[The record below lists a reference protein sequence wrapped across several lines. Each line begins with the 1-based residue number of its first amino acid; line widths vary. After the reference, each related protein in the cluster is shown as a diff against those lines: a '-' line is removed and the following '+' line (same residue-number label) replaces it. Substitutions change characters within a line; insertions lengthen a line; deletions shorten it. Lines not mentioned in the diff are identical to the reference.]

1 MSHLKLD
8 MRQSEGT
15 SPPDPN
21 LVQIWLG
28 ERKGRGGV
36 DGERERNLLERETL
50 TSLYFFWQ
58 LVRRISARQETKLI
72 PTARA
77 TRGYLYC
84 GVLTTPGGR
93 GLLLLGLV
101 LV

>member
-15 SPPDPN
+15 SPLDPN

-36 DGERERNLLERETL
+36 DGEREKSFRERNSHFSLLFLAIGPSNLGETRDKVDPHCK
-50 TSLYFFWQ
+50 SYAW
-58 LVRRISARQETKLI
+58 VS
-72 PTARA
+72 
-77 TRGYLYC
+77 
-84 GVLTTPGGR
+84 VLWSFDNSGR
-93 GLLLLGLV
+93 
-101 LV
+101 